1 MAAAQ
6 APSRCDPLG
15 RRVRSALSNPGV
27 LFSLIWQIFLV
38 YPVMAVLSADAP
50 AGLTVL
56 GLVAVV
62 AFSVAY
68 VVAFASPAA
77 SDDFPLDL
85 RDRRPGGRPVSLGL
99 GHLAVLVLCAFG
111 TAPAAGAN
119 SVVAFLPFL
128 ACFLTAAWPL
138 HWSVPACAG
147 LVAAGVG
154 AALVVDEPAL
164 LVPAF
169 LVVPIA
175 LSMIGTRA
183 VVGVS
188 EREARLRRALGA
200 ADERDRVGRDLHD
213 VLGHTLTALTIRAQ
227 LADAL
232 VDTDPEAAPREL
244 ATIEDLTRTALSEMR
259 QTVSGLRSVD
269 PAQELAGFR
278 ESLRS
283 AGIEVEIVGGPDAV
297 PARYADLAAWTLREA
312 GTNIVRHSGA
322 TRATVEL
329 TPAAVRVVDDGVGP
343 GAVPGEDG
351 GSVGSGGQGL
361 AGLQRRARDAGA
373 TFAVTDARDA
383 ADGSTGPGTA
393 VEMRWS

>member
-1 MAAAQ
+1 RGPNCRRRLRPAVAAGAQRGGLGTHTGGHRRTPRAAPAGTDMTTTRPDTTTTTAASTTTTTTTTTTRTAVDARREPTRMAAAQ
-6 APSRCDPLG
+6 APSRRDPLW

-62 AFSVAY
+62 SFSVAY

-138 HWSVPACAG
+138 RWSVPACAG

-154 AALVVDEPAL
+154 AA
-164 LVPAF
+164 
-169 LVVPIA
+169 
-175 LSMIGTRA
+175 
-183 VVGVS
+183 
-188 EREARLRRALGA
+188 
-200 ADERDRVGRDLHD
+200 
-213 VLGHTLTALTIRAQ
+213 
-227 LADAL
+227 
-232 VDTDPEAAPREL
+232 
-244 ATIEDLTRTALSEMR
+244 
-259 QTVSGLRSVD
+259 
-269 PAQELAGFR
+269 
-278 ESLRS
+278 
-283 AGIEVEIVGGPDAV
+283 
-297 PARYADLAAWTLREA
+297 
-312 GTNIVRHSGA
+312 
-322 TRATVEL
+322 
-329 TPAAVRVVDDGVGP
+329 
-343 GAVPGEDG
+343 
-351 GSVGSGGQGL
+351 
-361 AGLQRRARDAGA
+361 
-373 TFAVTDARDA
+373 
-383 ADGSTGPGTA
+383 
-393 VEMRWS
+393 

>member
-77 SDDFPLDL
+77 SDDFALDL

-138 HWSVPACAG
+138 RWSVPACAG

-232 VDTDPEAAPREL
+232 VDTDPEAAHREL

-343 GAVPGEDG
+343 AAAPGD
-351 GSVGSGGQGL
+351 GSGNAGQGL